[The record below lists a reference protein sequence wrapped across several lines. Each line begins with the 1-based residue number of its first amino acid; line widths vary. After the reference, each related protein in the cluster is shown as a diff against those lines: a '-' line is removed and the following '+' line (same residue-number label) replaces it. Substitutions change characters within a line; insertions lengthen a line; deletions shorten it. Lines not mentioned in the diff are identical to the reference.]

1 MSGVFSEGF
10 PARTFV
16 VLHHVGPG
24 SRETLVGLSAQKEGV
39 GGGQLVELE
48 LLLFFATDGDSQLG
62 SSITPSSDTNSDTI
76 TFLTAASFVRSCIS
90 SPSIRLSS
98 MILRGRVERY
108 PPKGRSGGRVLRGPP
123 DTCSASFAGLRRARL
138 PRTRPLGNTVNKGE
152 WLLR

>member
-76 TFLTAASFVRSCIS
+76 TFLTAAYFVRSCIS

-98 MILRGRVERY
+98 MVLRGRVERH
-108 PPKGRSGGRVLRGPP
+108 PPKGRSGGRVLRARSGGCMPHRTGAARTSENP
-123 DTCSASFAGLRRARL
+123 NSA
-138 PRTRPLGNTVNKGE
+138 
-152 WLLR
+152 